1 MYVDLAPN
9 SDITTLGGQKGGN
22 AREEDE
28 GKQLKISKIEEAKN
42 RRIIQKYRYKLQ
54 KKQMG
59 DTNAW
64 VDASRPDPTERE
76 IE

>member
-9 SDITTLGGQKGGN
+9 SDITTLGGEKGGN

-42 RRIIQKYRYKLQ
+42 RRII
-54 KKQMG
+54 
-59 DTNAW
+59 
-64 VDASRPDPTERE
+64 
-76 IE
+76 